1 MGRTKEMHLLADLLA
16 LLGLLL
22 NFAGTL
28 LLVLYRMPALDV
40 TADGRE
46 IPGADPLTAEARS
59 RNLQRYWRHASATR
73 IGLWFLCAGFAL
85 QLAGFV
91 LGYAI
96 SYPDGGDVS
105 IGTRLPVR
113 HAL

>member
-1 MGRTKEMHLLADLLA
+1 MLADLLA
-16 LLGLLL
+16 LLGLML

-28 LLVLYRMPALDV
+28 LLVLYRIPALDV
-40 TADGRE
+40 TADGRD
-46 IPGADPLTAEARS
+46 IPGTDPATAEARS
-59 RNLQRYWRHASATR
+59 RNLKRYWRNASATR

-91 LGYAI
+91 LGYAV
-96 SYPDGGDVS
+96 SYPGAGDVS

>member
-1 MGRTKEMHLLADLLA
+1 LLADLLA

-28 LLVLYRMPALDV
+28 LLVIHRMPALDV
-40 TADGRE
+40 TADGRD
-46 IPGADPLTAEARS
+46 IPGAEPADAAARS
-59 RNLQRYWRHASATR
+59 RNLKRYWRHASATR
-73 IGLWFLCAGFAL
+73 IGLCCLCAGFAL

-91 LGYAI
+91 LGYAA
-96 SYPDGGDVS
+96 SYPDMGGPS